1 MGEEHGNIRYNRYG
15 LGILNVGY
23 TRGNDERET
32 VNVGLTMLYVMDTEY
47 EKWNMKYGIWNGEIK
62 RGK

>member
-1 MGEEHGNIRYNRYG
+1 MEYRYG

>member
-1 MGEEHGNIRYNRYG
+1 MEYRYG
-15 LGILNVGY
+15 LGIPNVGY
-23 TRGNDERET
+23 TRGNGVRET